1 MLRPIFHLPRPTPA
15 LCLWSPSPM
24 KHPLASALAVAAVL
38 ASGAAALLFTAA
50 APGTPAATPSQH
62 WKARVEKSPRH
73 LEWATIEHGGR
84 KLGAYVGYPESKD
97 KATTVLVIHE
107 IFGHSDWV
115 KALVDDL
122 AAAGYIAIAPDF
134 LWGTG
139 SKGGGTSE
147 LTPQEISQ
155 KINQLPADPKTADL
169 AATVDYITKQPGS
182 NGKVVVAGFCWGGSE
197 TFRFATNS
205 KAIKAGLVFYG
216 SAPTGANAAEAFA
229 RIAAPV
235 YGFYAGN
242 DARINGG
249 LPATTE
255 AMKVAGKFFEPVTYA
270 GAGHG
275 FMRAGDDLPPAD
287 TATDAQKTTYA
298 ANKKAREDGWKR
310 WMDILKAV
318 TADKLPAMP
327 APAPV
332 PAPAA
337 TTPAAPAAR

>member
-1 MLRPIFHLPRPTPA
+1 
-15 LCLWSPSPM
+15 
-24 KHPLASALAVAAVL
+24 
-38 ASGAAALLFTAA
+38 
-50 APGTPAATPSQH
+50 
-62 WKARVEKSPRH
+62 
-73 LEWATIEHGGR
+73 
-84 KLGAYVGYPESKD
+84 
-97 KATTVLVIHE
+97 VIHE

-122 AAAGYIAIAPDF
+122 AAAGYIAIAPDL

-139 SKGGGTSE
+139 AKGGGTSE
-147 LTPQEISQ
+147 LTSQEISQ
-155 KINQLPADPKTADL
+155 KINQLPADQKTADL

-205 KAIKAGLVFYG
+205 QAIKAGLVFYG
-216 SAPTGANAAEAFA
+216 SAPTATDTLA
-229 RIAAPV
+229 RITAPV

-255 AMKVAGKFFEPVTYA
+255 AMKAAGKFFEPVTYA

-287 TATDAQKTTYA
+287 TATDAQKATYA

-310 WMDILKAV
+310 WMDIMKAV

-327 APAPV
+327 APVVSPSNQ
-332 PAPAA
+332 PAA
-337 TTPAAPAAR
+337 APSAAPAAK

>member
-1 MLRPIFHLPRPTPA
+1 
-15 LCLWSPSPM
+15 M
-24 KHPLASALAVAAVL
+24 KRPLASALAVAAVL

-50 APGTPAATPSQH
+50 APGGPAAPASQH

-73 LEWATIEHGGR
+73 LEWVTIEHGGR
-84 KLGAYVGYPESKD
+84 KLGAYVGYPESKE

-122 AAAGYIAIAPDF
+122 AAAGYIAIAPDL

-147 LTPQEISQ
+147 LTSQEISQ
-155 KINQLPADPKTADL
+155 KINQLPADQKTADL

-182 NGKVVVAGFCWGGSE
+182 NGKVVVAGFCWGGTE
-197 TFRFATNS
+197 TFRFATNN

-216 SAPTGANAAEAFA
+216 SAPSAADAFA

-235 YGFYAGN
+235 YGFYAEN

-249 LPATTE
+249 IPAATE
-255 AMKVAGKFFEPVTYA
+255 AMKAAGKFYEPVIYA

-275 FMRAGDDLPPAD
+275 FMRAGDDLPPAE
-287 TATDAQKTTYA
+287 TATAQAKTAYV

-318 TADKLPAMP
+318 TADHLPPMP
-327 APAPV
+327 APA
-332 PAPAA
+332 ASA
-337 TTPAAPAAR
+337 TTPAAPPAK

>member
-1 MLRPIFHLPRPTPA
+1 MKRPL
-15 LCLWSPSPM
+15 L
-24 KHPLASALAVAAVL
+24 SALAVAAVL

-50 APGTPAATPSQH
+50 APGGPAAPASPH
-62 WKARVEKSPRH
+62 WAARVAKSPRH
-73 LEWATIEHGGR
+73 LEWVTLEHDGR
-84 KLGAYVGYPESKD
+84 KVGAYVGYPEVKD

-122 AAAGYIAIAPDF
+122 AAAGYIAIAPDL

-139 SKGGGTSE
+139 AKGGGTSE
-147 LTPQEISQ
+147 LTSQEISQ
-155 KINQLPADPKTADL
+155 KINQLPADQKTADL
-169 AATVDYITKQPGS
+169 AAAVDYITKQPGS

-216 SAPTGANAAEAFA
+216 SAPTGANAAEALG
-229 RIAAPV
+229 RITAPV

-249 LPATTE
+249 IPATTE
-255 AMKVAGKFFEPVTYA
+255 AMKAAGKFYEPVTYA

-287 TATDAQKTTYA
+287 TATDAQKTAYA

-310 WMDILKAV
+310 WMDIMKAV
-318 TADKLPAMP
+318 TADKLPPVVSVSNQPMP
-327 APAPV
+327 APAK
-332 PAPAA
+332 PA
-337 TTPAAPAAR
+337 TPAAAPSVPAAK

>member
-1 MLRPIFHLPRPTPA
+1 LPLFFHLPRQTPA
-15 LCLWSPSPM
+15 LFLPRPASPM
-24 KHPLASALAVAAVL
+24 KHPLASAFAVAAVL

-50 APGTPAATPSQH
+50 APGTPAAPASRH
-62 WKARVEKSPRH
+62 WKARIEKSPRH
-73 LEWATIEHGGR
+73 LEWVTLEHGGR
-84 KLGAYVGYPESKD
+84 KLGAYVGYPESKE

-122 AAAGYIAIAPDF
+122 AAAGYIAIAPDM
-134 LWGTG
+134 LWGHG
-139 SKGGGTSE
+139 PKGGGTDE
-147 LTPQEISQ
+147 LVAAGSDIRMV
-155 KINQLPADPKTADL
+155 INQLSADQKTADF
-169 AATVDYITKQPGS
+169 AATLDYVAKLPAS

-216 SAPTGANAAEAFA
+216 SAPTATDTFA
-229 RIAAPV
+229 RITAPV
-235 YGFYAGN
+235 YGFYAEN

-249 LPATTE
+249 LAATAE
-255 AMKVAGKFFEPVTYA
+255 AMKAAGKFFEPVTYA

-275 FMRAGDDLPPAD
+275 FMRAGDDLPPAA
-287 TATDAQKTTYA
+287 TATEQAKTAYA

-327 APAPV
+327 TPAV
-332 PAPAA
+332 A
-337 TTPAAPAAR
+337 TPAAPAAR

>member
-1 MLRPIFHLPRPTPA
+1 
-15 LCLWSPSPM
+15 M
-24 KHPLASALAVAAVL
+24 KRPLASVFAVAAVL

-50 APGTPAATPSQH
+50 APGGPAAPASPH

-73 LEWATIEHGGR
+73 LEWVTLEHGGR
-84 KLGAYVGYPESKD
+84 KLGAYVGYPESKE

-122 AAAGYIAIAPDF
+122 AAAGYIAIAPDL

-147 LTPQEISQ
+147 LTSQEISQ
-155 KINQLPADPKTADL
+155 KINQLPADQKTADL
-169 AATVDYITKQPGS
+169 AAAVDYITKQPGS
-182 NGKVVVAGFCWGGSE
+182 NGKVVVAGFCWGGTE
-197 TFRFATNS
+197 TFRFSTNNQ
-205 KAIKAGLVFYG
+205 AIKAGLVFYG
-216 SAPTGANAAEAFA
+216 SAPAAADAFA

-235 YGFYAGN
+235 YGFYAEN

-249 LPATTE
+249 IPAATE
-255 AMKVAGKFFEPVTYA
+255 AMKAAGKFYEPVIYA

-275 FMRAGDDLPPAD
+275 FMRAGDDLPPAE
-287 TATDAQKTTYA
+287 TATAQAKTTYA

-318 TADKLPAMP
+318 TADKLPPMP
-327 APAPV
+327 A
-332 PAPAA
+332 
-337 TTPAAPAAR
+337 PAAPAASSAPPAAR